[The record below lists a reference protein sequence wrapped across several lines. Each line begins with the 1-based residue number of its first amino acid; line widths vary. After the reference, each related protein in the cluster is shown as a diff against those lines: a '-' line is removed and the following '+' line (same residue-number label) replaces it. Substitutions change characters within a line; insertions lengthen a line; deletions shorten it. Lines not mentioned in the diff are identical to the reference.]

1 MEDEHQTET
10 NPSRVRTL
18 TYIHSPT
25 PGGKTCRPPVMLLSS
40 RVMLPKSEWLPIV
53 SESGSLWG
61 ALLPSRSN
69 TKLASAQVNRR
80 EEELGRNALDDPRL
94 GRTLEPR
101 SFPVQTCER
110 ALRQLEVGLKVLEQ
124 G

>member
-1 MEDEHQTET
+1 
-10 NPSRVRTL
+10 
-18 TYIHSPT
+18 
-25 PGGKTCRPPVMLLSS
+25 MLLSS

-61 ALLPSRSN
+61 ALLPSSSN
-69 TKLASAQVNRR
+69 TNLASAQVKRK
-80 EEELGRNALDDPRL
+80 EEDLGGNALDDPRL

-101 SFPVQTCER
+101 SFPVQTREC
-110 ALRQLEVGLKVLEQ
+110 ALWQLEMGLKVLEQ